1 MSGDDAIPLDLVDP
15 VRCQARFI
23 GEVQRPMRRMT
34 PVGGH
39 ALRMTLLVA
48 HLHGWSHVDGKRP
61 LLPCADAQA
70 VSISVGGRRQTVKVD
85 VTVGLTNADAV
96 LLALQRTVTLKRL
109 LCLRKHHANTTDFLV
124 GKAPYLFGCG
134 SQLWLLQNRRRT
146 GGSTVRDAPE
156 VVCQGVRLGTG
167 PRH

>member
-1 MSGDDAIPLDLVDP
+1 MPSRTARRL
-15 VRCQARFI
+15 RESARF
-23 GEVQRPMRRMT
+23 
-34 PVGGH
+34 
-39 ALRMTLLVA
+39 
-48 HLHGWSHVDGKRP
+48 GKRRRTAIDTP
-61 LLPCADAQA
+61 AQRLPSS
-70 VSISVGGRRQTVKVD
+70 SINLTGNARCSLVPMPQRSRSQSVGWRQTVKVD

-96 LLALQRTVTLKRL
+96 LLALLRTVTLKRL

-167 PRH
+167 PRHYLYRAGSHP